1 MNLIWYSA
9 YMCKTGQLVP
19 YQMHKLSKNKLVGEQ
34 NEIDDIVESVEAKI
48 ATLKKS
54 QSAKI

>member
-9 YMCKTGQLVP
+9 YMCKSGQLVP

-34 NEIDDIVESVEAKI
+34 NEIDDVIESVEAKI
-48 ATLKKS
+48 ANLKKS
-54 QSAKI
+54 QSVKI